1 MRNGACVIR
10 REGKRG
16 VVWLIKFRDADGR
29 QKKERLGPESDG
41 WTKPK
46 AKAELEARLTDV
58 RREGLRT
65 PLSVTFASFADEW
78 LATYPDAKGLKRST
92 RGSYKTLIERHLKPE
107 LGHLRLEQ
115 VDVGRV
121 DRYLAAK
128 RREGLQPRTLNR
140 QLNLLNLVMAAA
152 VRRQLVRV
160 NPVTGIDR
168 PREPRR
174 HWTILSPLEVGRVE
188 RAFAELSSVTGVTA
202 SDRAWLE
209 QARVIFLTVISAGL
223 RRGEILGLRWKD
235 VDLADPAGAVLRV
248 RETFVRGAEDTP
260 KSEAGARTIALG
272 PKLSEELW
280 QHRRR
285 TAFAGDE
292 ERVFG
297 HPEKGSPLDPNT
309 YAVTLNAALERAGV
323 ERKMRPFHDGR
334 HTSITN
340 SAAAGLSPAALM
352 SRAGHSNFK
361 TTQGYIDLAGETF
374 RAEAGLLEQRLFG
387 ADGYQNGVPIPVSGD
402 EVEKEEARETL

>member
-1 MRNGACVIR
+1 M
-10 REGKRG
+10 
-16 VVWLIKFRDADGR
+16 
-29 QKKERLGPESDG
+29 
-41 WTKPK
+41 
-46 AKAELEARLTDV
+46 
-58 RREGLRT
+58 
-65 PLSVTFASFADEW
+65 
-78 LATYPDAKGLKRST
+78 
-92 RGSYKTLIERHLKPE
+92 
-107 LGHLRLEQ
+107 
-115 VDVGRV
+115 
-121 DRYLAAK
+121 
-128 RREGLQPRTLNR
+128 
-140 QLNLLNLVMAAA
+140 
-152 VRRQLVRV
+152 
-160 NPVTGIDR
+160 
-168 PREPRR
+168 
-174 HWTILSPLEVGRVE
+174 
-188 RAFAELSSVTGVTA
+188 
-202 SDRAWLE
+202 
-209 QARVIFLTVISAGL
+209 
-223 RRGEILGLRWKD
+223 
-235 VDLADPAGAVLRV
+235 
-248 RETFVRGAEDTP
+248 RGAEDTP